1 MTQRAGGEKLALTEF
16 SHQEL
21 TLLMF
26 ALDGGDASGQNG
38 ERAPSCEDACPVVEN
53 LEQALGGRRLTP
65 EKHLAQHINNHLRE
79 GMLECGMLDFVGQGS
94 DPNPSEEERVKL
106 IEVGERL
113 RNWTCSIRL
122 EEAERLLLLDA
133 FSRLPR
139 AAWVSMPRA
148 MWRLRKKLKK
158 RAD

>member
-1 MTQRAGGEKLALTEF
+1 MTDRPGGEGLALTEF

-26 ALDGGDASGQNG
+26 ALDGIDTPGRD
-38 ERAPSCEDACPVVEN
+38 EPREPSCEEACPVVEHI
-53 LEQALGGRRLTP
+53 EQALGGRSLPP

-79 GMLECGMLDFVGQGS
+79 GMLECGMLDLMSKGAG
-94 DPNPSEEERVKL
+94 DAPSEEDKAKM

-113 RNWTCSIRL
+113 KNWTCSIRL
-122 EEAERLLLLDA
+122 EEAERRLLLGA

-139 AAWVSMPRA
+139 SAWVSMPRA

-158 RAD
+158 

>member
-1 MTQRAGGEKLALTEF
+1 MELTEF

-26 ALDGGDASGQNG
+26 ALEGVNAPAERGPG
-38 ERAPSCEDACPVVEN
+38 EPSCEEACPVVEN
-53 LEQALGGRRLTP
+53 LEQALGGRGLPP
-65 EKHLAQHINNHLRE
+65 EKNLARHINNHLRE
-79 GMLECGMLDFVGQGS
+79 GMLECGMLDLLGKGAG
-94 DPNPSEEERVKL
+94 DAPSEEDRAKM

-113 RNWTCSIRL
+113 KNWTCSIRL
-122 EEAERLLLLDA
+122 EEAERLMLLDA

-139 AAWVSMPRA
+139 SAWVSMPRA

-158 RAD
+158 